1 MRSACRWGLSAL
13 AILILPWSM
22 PAWAEER
29 PYLLFVSGA
38 NVPYSMESGYVSNR
52 LLIRGGDRDGQMFE
66 MVSSPVFAP
75 GSNPTAEI
83 KAFFASSRDA
93 TRHLGLLEQSAAWEN
108 LFGLSTYGL
117 LFGGLLAVGL
127 AFVPPF
133 KGAGVADPSLVYLGA
148 GMACVSVLP
157 LFVWLPFGQQSARH
171 QYNAVA
177 SWNGGL

>member
-66 MVSSPVFAP
+66 MVSSPLFAP
-75 GSNPTAEI
+75 GRNPTQEI
-83 KAFFASSRDA
+83 KTLFSASTDA
-93 TRHLGLLEQSAAWEN
+93 TRHLGQLENSAAWEN
-108 LFGLSTYGL
+108 TLGLSAYGL
-117 LFGGLLAVGL
+117 AFGGLALAGIGVGTGMGKSSMD
-127 AFVPPF
+127 FT
-133 KGAGVADPSLVYLGA
+133 LVYLGLGLLTA
-148 GMACVSVLP
+148 SIVP
-157 LFVWLPFGQQSARH
+157 LFVWLPFGQESVNH
-171 QYNAVA
+171 MHDAVEA
-177 SWNGGL
+177 WNGGI